1 MIEGSKEIFPKG
13 IKVGEPSK
21 KWKMNGRRRWN
32 FFLYFYWDGFFYFYL
47 FFSPI
52 SYRRMKW
59 SKSSAN
65 IVAFKIDEVIDKG
78 NGHIFV
84 YISIDNLQLWSFYEL
99 PERIFQ

>member
-1 MIEGSKEIFPKG
+1 
-13 IKVGEPSK
+13 
-21 KWKMNGRRRWN
+21 
-32 FFLYFYWDGFFYFYL
+32 
-47 FFSPI
+47 
-52 SYRRMKW
+52 MKW